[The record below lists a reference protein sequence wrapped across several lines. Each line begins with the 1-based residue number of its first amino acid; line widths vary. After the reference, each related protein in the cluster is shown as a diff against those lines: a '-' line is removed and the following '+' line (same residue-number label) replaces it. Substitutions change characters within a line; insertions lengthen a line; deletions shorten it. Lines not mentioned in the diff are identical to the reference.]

1 MMVDEV
7 EEFRRILAIRFW
19 QVFEYGSP
27 DVPHRMATMVVNVM
41 RQEGYTLRKGKGEM
55 EKTWQIREAELRK
68 EIYDQIM
75 SNSELIEV
83 AQRATDSHFVANF
96 VRFECASIALHG
108 KGEEI

>member
-1 MMVDEV
+1 MDDTEA
-7 EEFRRILAIRFW
+7 FRRILADRFW
-19 QVFEYGSP
+19 QVFEYGAP

-75 SNSELIEV
+75 SERDLVEDAKV
-83 AQRATDSHFVANF
+83 LDSDAYFVAH
-96 VRFECASIALHG
+96 RMRMSCASIALHG
-108 KGEEI
+108 KGIEAT